1 MTHKLAENNVEIYFC
16 VIFYIRNLAKNGKIR
31 YNRYSQKKRRIGM
44 PKFFVEENQ
53 IQHNTITITGTDVN
67 HIHHVLRLQ
76 KEDTIQI
83 TSKQTHIT
91 YHCVIQDITSEMVIC
106 SKIAEQQANHEL
118 PFSITIYQ
126 GLPKAEK
133 MEWVIQKCTE
143 LGVDAFVPTIL
154 HHCVVKLDTQ
164 NAQKKTQR
172 WQKIAEVA
180 AKQSG
185 RDSIPQVQMP
195 QTLEQLGERLADYDA
210 CIVAYEKEEQV
221 TLKQALQQIGE
232 YTKIAIVIGPEG
244 GLEEKEVQY
253 LRDKGAKVITLGNRI
268 LRTETVALVITSNII
283 YDREG

>member
-1 MTHKLAENNVEIYFC
+1 
-16 VIFYIRNLAKNGKIR
+16 
-31 YNRYSQKKRRIGM
+31 M
-44 PKFFVEENQ
+44 PKFFVEESQ
-53 IQHNTITITGTDVN
+53 IQDTTITITGTDVN

-76 KEDTIQI
+76 KEDTIQV

-91 YHCVIQDITSEMVIC
+91 YYCEIQKVTAEAVIC
-106 SKIAEQQANHEL
+106 HKIAQQQANHEL

-126 GLPKAEK
+126 GLPKADK

-154 HHCVVKLDTQ
+154 QNCVVKLDANQ
-164 NAQKKTQR
+164 AHKKIQR

-185 RDSIPQVQMP
+185 RDTIPQVQMP
-195 QTLEQLGERLADYDA
+195 QTLQQVGENLAQYDA

-221 TLKQALQQIGE
+221 TLKQALRAIGE
-232 YTKIAIVIGPEG
+232 YNKIAIIIGPEG
-244 GLEEKEVQY
+244 GLEEKEVQF
-253 LRDKGAKVITLGNRI
+253 LRQKGVKVITLGSRI
-268 LRTETVALVITSNII
+268 LRTETVALVMTSNLI

>member
-1 MTHKLAENNVEIYFC
+1 
-16 VIFYIRNLAKNGKIR
+16 
-31 YNRYSQKKRRIGM
+31 M

-76 KEDTIQI
+76 KDDTIQV

-91 YHCVIQDITSEMVIC
+91 YYCAIQEITAEHVLC
-106 SKIAEQQANHEL
+106 TKIAEQQANHEL

-143 LGVDAFVPTIL
+143 LGVDAFVPTIMQN
-154 HHCVVKLDTQ
+154 CVVKLEDK
-164 NAQKKTQR
+164 NAQKKRER

-185 RDSIPQVQMP
+185 RDTIPQVQMP
-195 QTLEQLGERLADYDA
+195 QTVKQLGDQLSEYDA
-210 CIVAYEKEEQV
+210 CILAYEKEEQV
-221 TLKQALQQIGE
+221 TLKQALKEIGE
-232 YTKIAIVIGPEG
+232 YTKIAVVIGPEG
-244 GLEEKEVQY
+244 GLEEKEVQF
-253 LRDKGAKVITLGNRI
+253 LREKGAKVITLGNRI
-268 LRTETVALVITSNII
+268 LRTETVALVITSNLIF
-283 YDREG
+283 DREG